1 MSSEKTIPWPAVP
14 IPKPEEVYAGLSDQA
29 KDYPLFLESICRQ
42 SHNFEKP
49 EALSRLR
56 VYDTSTRM
64 MIGHWCS
71 SMLSELGAEVIQIE
85 PPGGGFLTWGAA
97 RPGRR
102 HAGVDCRRSAHVFPS
117 KDRRGRRHGRGA
129 TPHAPTSCGRP
140 TFPGP
145 REIGNPA
152 EVSRPPLDP
161 ALASHLERL
170 RGYMRG
176 TGLEVVPPDDR
187 ELRRTLADAL
197 ERHTP
202 AVLDRWLGDIG
213 PSLGIPADDWDEIRR
228 DMTAAIQRWA
238 RHVADPDDV
247 ETYEV
252 LHRHASRGFIARF
265 PASRFL
271 AGQMQL
277 TQLLAEEIQREH
289 ADRPEHGL
297 RLVRLLAQEFQ
308 ERVLHITDFFVQ
320 ARERE
325 LLEQEA
331 SYRRAIDRAPAC
343 ILMVDAIEGTVF
355 DANHIAERLLG
366 FTREELV
373 GRRFTKLHLAS
384 DRARAEALWHTAL
397 ERGHAS
403 REDLHILPRR
413 GDPIPMFTNAG
424 VIEYGARRYVQMI
437 CVDISDRKR
446 LEGQLVQSEKMA
458 AIGQLAAGIAHELR
472 NPLAIVMNA
481 LWDLRHVLDGSA
493 DSEVGEDLR
502 IAEEEIGRAQSIIKN
517 LLEFSRE
524 SGAELERLDVN
535 DLVTRTLQLMQK
547 YLQDNGVRVTTELGA
562 ISPCQANL
570 NAMRQILLNLITNAV
585 QAMPKGGDLVL
596 RTADAGQ
603 NTLRLEVS
611 DTGVGIP
618 PEHLTDIFNPFYT
631 TKAPGQGT
639 GLGLSVVHSI
649 LQRYRGEIRVAS
661 QVDHGTTFTILL
673 PCPCHADVALP
684 T

>member
-1 MSSEKTIPWPAVP
+1 
-14 IPKPEEVYAGLSDQA
+14 
-29 KDYPLFLESICRQ
+29 
-42 SHNFEKP
+42 
-49 EALSRLR
+49 
-56 VYDTSTRM
+56 
-64 MIGHWCS
+64 
-71 SMLSELGAEVIQIE
+71 
-85 PPGGGFLTWGAA
+85 
-97 RPGRR
+97 
-102 HAGVDCRRSAHVFPS
+102 
-117 KDRRGRRHGRGA
+117 
-129 TPHAPTSCGRP
+129 
-140 TFPGP
+140 
-145 REIGNPA
+145 
-152 EVSRPPLDP
+152 
-161 ALASHLERL
+161 
-170 RGYMRG
+170 MRG
-176 TGLEVVPPDDR
+176 TGLAIVRPDER
-187 ELRRTLADAL
+187 ELRRTLAEAL

-202 AVLDRWLGDIG
+202 KVLDRWLADIG
-213 PSLGIPADDWDEIRR
+213 PTLGIPEEDWEIIRR
-228 DMTAAIQRWA
+228 DMTAAIHRWA
-238 RHVADPDDV
+238 HHVAEPDDV
-247 ETYEV
+247 ETYV
-252 LHRHASRGFIARF
+252 FLHRHASRGFIGRF

-271 AGQMQL
+271 VGQMRL
-277 TQLLAEEIQREH
+277 TELFAEEIQREH
-289 ADRPEHGL
+289 TDDVEYGFRIL
-297 RLVRLLAQEFQ
+297 RLLAQEFQ

-320 ARERE
+320 AREHE

-343 ILMVDAIEGTVF
+343 ILMVDAVEGTVF

-373 GRRFTKLHLAS
+373 GRRFEKLHLAA
-384 DRARAEALWHTAL
+384 DRARAEVLWRTAL

-403 REDLHILPRR
+403 RDDLHMLPRR

-437 CVDISDRKR
+437 CVDTSDRKR

-481 LWDLRHVLDGSA
+481 LWDLRQILDGGNL
-493 DSEVGEDLR
+493 EVAEDLR
-502 IAEEEIGRAQSIIKN
+502 IAEEEIGRAQAIIKN

-524 SGAELERLDVN
+524 SGAEMERVDVN

-547 YLQDNGVRVTTELGA
+547 YLQDNGVRVSTELGT
-562 ISPCQANL
+562 IPPCLANM

-585 QAMPKGGDLVL
+585 QAMPKGGELVL

-649 LQRYRGEIRVAS
+649 LQRYRGDIRVKS
-661 QVDHGTTFTILL
+661 EVDHGTTFTIHL
-673 PCPCHADVALP
+673 PCPCHAEVASV

>member
-1 MSSEKTIPWPAVP
+1 
-14 IPKPEEVYAGLSDQA
+14 
-29 KDYPLFLESICRQ
+29 
-42 SHNFEKP
+42 
-49 EALSRLR
+49 
-56 VYDTSTRM
+56 
-64 MIGHWCS
+64 
-71 SMLSELGAEVIQIE
+71 
-85 PPGGGFLTWGAA
+85 
-97 RPGRR
+97 
-102 HAGVDCRRSAHVFPS
+102 
-117 KDRRGRRHGRGA
+117 
-129 TPHAPTSCGRP
+129 
-140 TFPGP
+140 
-145 REIGNPA
+145 
-152 EVSRPPLDP
+152 VSRPPLDP

-170 RGYMRG
+170 QGYMRG
-176 TGLEVVPPDDR
+176 TGLEIISPAER

-197 ERHTP
+197 RRHTA

-213 PSLGIPADDWDEIRR
+213 PTLGIPEDDWDAIRR
-228 DMTAAIQRWA
+228 DMTAAIDRWA

-247 ETYEV
+247 ETYVV

-271 AGQMQL
+271 AGQMRL

-289 ADRPEHGL
+289 ADDPEHGL
-297 RLVRLLAQEFQ
+297 RLLRLLAQEFQ

-320 ARERE
+320 AREHE

-343 ILMVDAIEGTVF
+343 ILMVDALEGTVF
-355 DANHIAERLLG
+355 DANHTAERHLG
-366 FTREELV
+366 FPREELV
-373 GRRFTKLHLAS
+373 GRRFTKLHLSA
-384 DRARAEALWHTAL
+384 DRTRAEVLWRQAL

-403 REDLHILPRR
+403 RDDLHMLPRR

-481 LWDLRHVLDGSA
+481 LWDLRQILDGGNA
-493 DSEVGEDLR
+493 EVAEDLR

-524 SGAELERLDVN
+524 SGADFERIDVN

-547 YLQDNGVRVTTELGA
+547 YLQDNGVRVTTELGT
-562 ISPCQANL
+562 IRPCLANM

-649 LQRYRGEIRVAS
+649 LQRYRGDIRVKS
-661 QVDHGTTFTILL
+661 QLDHGTTFTIHL
-673 PCPCHADVALP
+673 PCPCHAEVASVP
-684 T
+684 

>member
-1 MSSEKTIPWPAVP
+1 
-14 IPKPEEVYAGLSDQA
+14 
-29 KDYPLFLESICRQ
+29 
-42 SHNFEKP
+42 
-49 EALSRLR
+49 
-56 VYDTSTRM
+56 
-64 MIGHWCS
+64 
-71 SMLSELGAEVIQIE
+71 
-85 PPGGGFLTWGAA
+85 
-97 RPGRR
+97 
-102 HAGVDCRRSAHVFPS
+102 
-117 KDRRGRRHGRGA
+117 
-129 TPHAPTSCGRP
+129 
-140 TFPGP
+140 
-145 REIGNPA
+145 
-152 EVSRPPLDP
+152 VSRPPLDP

-170 RGYMRG
+170 QGYMRG
-176 TGLEVVPPDDR
+176 TGLEVIAPEER
-187 ELRRTLADAL
+187 ELRRTLSDAL
-197 ERHTP
+197 LRHTP
-202 AVLDRWLGDIG
+202 TVLDRWLGDIG
-213 PSLGIPADDWDEIRR
+213 PTLGIPEEDWDAIRR
-228 DMTAAIQRWA
+228 DMMAAIKRWA

-247 ETYEV
+247 ETYVV

-271 AGQMQL
+271 AGQMRL
-277 TQLLAEEIQREH
+277 TQLLGEAIQREH
-289 ADRPEHGL
+289 ARDPERGL

-320 ARERE
+320 ARENE

-343 ILMVDAIEGTVF
+343 ILMVDALEGTVF

-373 GRRFTKLHLAS
+373 GRRFTKLHLSA
-384 DRARAEALWHTAL
+384 DRARAEVLWRQAL

-403 REDLHILPRR
+403 RDDLHMLPRR

-481 LWDLRHVLDGSA
+481 LWDLRQILDGA
-493 DSEVGEDLR
+493 NVEVAEDLR

-547 YLQDNGVRVTTELGA
+547 YLQDNGVRVTTELGK
-562 ISPCQANL
+562 IPPCLANL

-585 QAMPKGGDLVL
+585 QAMPKGGELVL

-649 LQRYRGEIRVAS
+649 LQRYRGDIRVKS
-661 QVDHGTTFTILL
+661 QVDHGTTFTIHL
-673 PCPCHADVALP
+673 PCPCHAEVASI